1 MEYKKLTFDLY
12 RFQLLPISRNIHDDL
27 YIDNLSIE
35 KLKEEKNNIFGEVIE
50 KLIKINHR
58 TFDIIQKKIPIGGQ
72 WIAFKL
78 GAKKH
83 VEIGTTDLKKSTI
96 DSWPH
101 ITVIINND
109 PAVQS
114 IAISRNIKAF
124 SSTRAV
130 TKLLQK
136 NLEHGLRTRQLT
148 LHIEPRF
155 DKRDFWDIVNRHADE
170 VSSVKFELISP
181 NMSNISK
188 SLTIDLKSINEETN
202 SHRTN
207 VELNADQGASLELN
221 ESNGIV
227 SGLVEYAS
235 QGGGNI
241 SVKINGIRQKIQTNT
256 EIKTLEI
263 DEFTVDNLTQD
274 GLYLLL
280 ERFNQ

>member
-27 YIDNLSIE
+27 YIENLSID
-35 KLKEEKNNIFGEVIE
+35 KLKEEKNRIFADVLE
-50 KLIKINHR
+50 KLISINHR
-58 TFDIIQKKIPIGGQ
+58 NFDIIQKKIPIGGD
-72 WIAFKL
+72 WIAFKI

-83 VEIGTTDLKKSTI
+83 VEISTTDLEKSTI

-109 PAVQS
+109 PQIQT

-130 TKLLQK
+130 TKLLQR

-155 DKRDFWDIVNRHADE
+155 DKRDFWDVVNRHTDE
-170 VSSVKFELISP
+170 ISSVKFELISP

-188 SLTIDLKSINEETN
+188 SLTIDLKAINEETN

-207 VELNADQGASLELN
+207 VELNADKGASLELN
-221 ESNGIV
+221 EFNPMV
-227 SGLVEYAS
+227 AGLVEYAS

-241 SVKINGIRQKIQTNT
+241 SVKVNGIRQKIQTNT

-263 DEFTVDNLTQD
+263 DEFTVDNLSQD
-274 GLYLLL
+274 ALFLLL